1 MATVCLHELNVD
13 ATRLI
18 TNSLRKLLSLTS
30 TWQTV
35 AQIIDDMPVKGH
47 YYGLNY
53 GLRYPHPEI
62 EHRST
67 PSEEA
72 MTLAQKFCSEL
83 DLSTLTVNVLVS
95 ASR

>member
-1 MATVCLHELNVD
+1 MNVD

-18 TNSLRKLLSLTS
+18 TNALRKLLSLTS

-35 AQIIDDMPVKGH
+35 AQIIDDMPIKGH

-53 GLRYPHPEI
+53 VLRHPHPEI
-62 EHRST
+62 EHRTTS
-67 PSEEA
+67 SEEA
-72 MTLAQKFCSEL
+72 ITLAQKFCSEL
-83 DLSTLTVNVLVS
+83 DLSTLTVNVQVN